1 MGFLD
6 SLKKL
11 FKREEEQVELPAE
24 SPEAMGA
31 GEVAG
36 MGVGA
41 VGAAGTDK
49 IMVRVENLGGVN
61 DVERI
66 ERMVKQ
72 GSIVFLKIAD
82 LQKKDLGQFK
92 QTVDMLRRRCIQ
104 FGWDIVGIEDGYMV
118 ITPKFAKI
126 MR

>member
-6 SLKKL
+6 ALKK
-11 FKREEEQVELPAE
+11 FARGEEEQIELPAE
-24 SPEAMGA
+24 EAPQP
-31 GEVAG
+31 
-36 MGVGA
+36 
-41 VGAAGTDK
+41 TDK
-49 IMVRVENLGGVN
+49 ITVRIENLTGVN

-66 ERMVKQ
+66 ERLLKE
-72 GSIVFLKIAD
+72 GNILFLKIAG

-92 QTVDMLRRRCIQ
+92 QTVQMLKRRCVR